1 MTKTCIEIQMNYN
14 QSNDDFSHVIP
25 QPNIPLS
32 PLLPIA
38 NVTQEGINSQENPT
52 HAIKKYTWSPLIY
65 KIHKL
70 FTHFHLKV
78 VFIFSIHYPFFS
90 FQKDKSINK

>member
-1 MTKTCIEIQMNYN
+1 MTKTCTEIQMNYN
-14 QSNDDFSHVIP
+14 QSNDDFSHIIP

-38 NVTQEGINSQENPT
+38 NVTQEGINSQENPM
-52 HAIKKYTWSPLIY
+52 HAIEKFTWSLLIY

-70 FTHFHLKV
+70 FTHFHQKV
-78 VFIFSIHYPFFS
+78 VFSFSTHYPFFS